1 MARTGLSATQIG
13 PTDGRICPAFAESGN
28 GLENIWIRSRLLS
41 GGQRQ
46 ALSLLMASLKQ
57 PELLLLDEH
66 TAALDPKTSQSLMQ
80 LTDELIATKGMTA
93 LMVTHQME
101 DALRHGNR
109 LIVMKMVRL
118 FRTKRLK
125 KIQDETGRLL

>member
-1 MARTGLSATQIG
+1 M
-13 PTDGRICPAFAESGN
+13 GN
-28 GLENIWIRSRLLS
+28 GLEKHLDTPAGLLS
-41 GGQRQ
+41 GGQQ

-66 TAALDPKTSQSLMQ
+66 TALDPKTSQSLMQ

-101 DALRHGNR
+101 DARVTV
-109 LIVMKMVRL
+109 IA
-118 FRTKRLK
+118 
-125 KIQDETGRLL
+125 

>member
-1 MARTGLSATQIG
+1 M
-13 PTDGRICPAFAESGN
+13 
-28 GLENIWIRSRLLS
+28 
-41 GGQRQ
+41 
-46 ALSLLMASLKQ
+46 KQ

-80 LTDELIATKGMTA
+80 LTDELITTKGMTA

-109 LIVMKMVRL
+109 LIVMK
-118 FRTKRLK
+118 KWS
-125 KIQDETGRLL
+125 DHSGSDC